1 MNFYNT
7 DDAGGDQP
15 AAIDVPDVLGIL
27 GILGMP
33 DILDLLKRE
42 I

>member
-1 MNFYNT
+1 MKDEIYNT
-7 DDAGGDQP
+7 DNAGGDQP

-27 GILGMP
+27 GMP